1 MCPISTALP
10 PMSRLEN
17 RTALV
22 TGAGSGIGRC
32 VCEVLAADGARVV
45 AADCNEDAA
54 HETVSTL
61 VGGAGRHL
69 ALHVD
74 VSSEASVKSLF
85 SRIRDSP
92 GLPAVSIVACC
103 AGVKNI
109 DSVVDTKPE
118 AFDRVI
124 SVNLK
129 GTFLT
134 VQAAASEML
143 SRGVRKGAVVTL
155 SSVVART
162 GLSRQCAYAASKA
175 AIVAFT
181 KTAALELAPHG
192 IRCNVVMPGFTDTS
206 MTADV
211 SDKDRACVVART
223 PLGRAAQPEE
233 IARAVRFLCDEVDS
247 SFVTGAALDV
257 TGGLHM

>member
-1 MCPISTALP
+1 MCPISPALP
-10 PMSRLEN
+10 PVPKLEN

-22 TGAGSGIGRC
+22 TGAGSGIGRS
-32 VCEVLAADGARVV
+32 VCEALAADGARVV
-45 AADCNEDAA
+45 AADCNQDAA
-54 HETVSTL
+54 YGTVSRL
-61 VGGAGRHL
+61 YGGAGRHV
-69 ALHVD
+69 ALQVD

-92 GLPAVSIVACC
+92 GLPAVSIVVCC

-109 DSVVDTKPE
+109 DSLVDTKPE
-118 AFDRVI
+118 AFDRVMSI
-124 SVNLK
+124 NLK

-143 SRGVRKGAVVTL
+143 SRGVRNGAVVTV
-155 SSVVART
+155 SSIVART
-162 GLSRQCAYAASKA
+162 GLSRQQPSWPSRRRRRSSWRRTASAATWCCRASPD
-175 AIVAFT
+175 
-181 KTAALELAPHG
+181 TA
-192 IRCNVVMPGFTDTS
+192 

-211 SDKDRACVVART
+211 NDKDRAHVAACT
-223 PLGRAAQPEE
+223 PLGRAARPEE
-233 IARAVRFLCDEVDS
+233 IARTIRFLCDEAES